1 MLIKLLKRIFLLVKK
16 EKEHIFQTLAACTRG
31 LLLDELHAGDVS
43 GLCAEGWSNG
53 LDYSLL
59 CKYVSVVE
67 EVLNAKLLPL
77 NLSVR
82 YLHVIK
88 CE

>member
-1 MLIKLLKRIFLLVKK
+1 M
-16 EKEHIFQTLAACTRG
+16 
-31 LLLDELHAGDVS
+31 S

-53 LDYSLL
+53 LDYFLF
-59 CKYVSVVE
+59 CKYLSVVE
-67 EVLNAKLLPL
+67 EVLNVKLLPL